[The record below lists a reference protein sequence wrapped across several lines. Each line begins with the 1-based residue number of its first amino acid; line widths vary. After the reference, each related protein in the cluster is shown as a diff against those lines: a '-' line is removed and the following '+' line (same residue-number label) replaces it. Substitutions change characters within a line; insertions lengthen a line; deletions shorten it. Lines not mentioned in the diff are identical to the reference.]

1 MRLRVVPVN
10 SATFLRVWIYRSPL
24 WISEKN
30 VPVEISRQM
39 VPARRA
45 GNLPGKPPGK
55 ML

>member
-1 MRLRVVPVN
+1 MRLRVAPVN
-10 SATFLRVWIYRSPL
+10 SATFLRVWIYQGTL
-24 WISEKN
+24 WISKKN